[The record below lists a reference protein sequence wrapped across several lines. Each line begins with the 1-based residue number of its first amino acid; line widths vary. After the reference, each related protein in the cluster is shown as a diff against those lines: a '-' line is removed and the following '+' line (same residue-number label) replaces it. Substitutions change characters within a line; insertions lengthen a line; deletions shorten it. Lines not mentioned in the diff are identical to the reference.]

1 MYYNKG
7 GDMLKE
13 ANKIKDFKKYDIA
26 KTYANSTMLKG
37 LPYIEKCHEIDSSD
51 KNILLVLK
59 ELYYRNGDDAKY
71 NDVMNKVK

>member
-7 GDMLKE
+7 GDMLKA
-13 ANKIKDFKKYDIA
+13 ANNIKDFKKYDIA
-26 KTYANSTMLKG
+26 KTNADNTMLKG
-37 LPYIEKCHEIDSSD
+37 LQYIEKCHEIDSSD

-71 NDVMNKVK
+71 NDVMSKLK